1 MDHEDDRMSLRTV
14 AQAEWNADFMII
26 SVAGPSMRGKP
37 GSSPTSARQAVEQD
51 KLRPRADQ
59 LRSDG
64 QGLLRWTARDL
75 LRELDLVAGPD
86 EPEIRETLC
95 DLIAA
100 VEARMKYRP
109 PG

>member
-1 MDHEDDRMSLRTV
+1 
-14 AQAEWNADFMII
+14 
-26 SVAGPSMRGKP
+26 MRGKP
-37 GSSPTSARQAVEQD
+37 GSNPKSARQAVEQD

-59 LRSDG
+59 LHSNG

-75 LRELDLVAGPD
+75 LRELDPVAGPD
-86 EPEIRETLC
+86 EPEIRETLR